1 MNDPQAIQNAAEQFS
16 LGEFIQATPH
26 GNGHIN
32 DSYLVEFSHEG
43 APVRAILQRINTNIF
58 TNPAALMENIERVCN
73 HLAAKN
79 DSADRA
85 TRSIL
90 QLHRTRD
97 GLSYFL
103 DPAGNYWRAYQFIDG
118 ARSFDRVE
126 NNSQAFE
133 AGRAFGQFQRQLAD
147 LPAPR
152 LQDTI
157 PGFHYAP
164 TRLGNLK
171 KAISED
177 LVNRVKESQL
187 EIDFVF
193 KRLKLIRSLIDANL
207 PERITHN
214 DCKLNNVLID
224 DETGTGLCVIDL
236 DTVMPGLLPFDFGDM
251 VRTIPCSSNEDEQN
265 LSKVKLNFKTF
276 SALSRGYLSA
286 VTGFITDEEKSLL
299 VTGGMLITF
308 LIGIRFLTDHLSG
321 DHYFKIHRAG
331 HNLDRCRVQF
341 KLLESIEEQKT
352 KLEDL
357 IASI

>member
-1 MNDPQAIQNAAEQFS
+1 MSSQQEIASAAQEFS
-16 LGEFIQATPH
+16 LGQFIRATPH

-32 DSYLVEFSHEG
+32 DSYLAEFSRDG
-43 APVRAILQRINTNIF
+43 VPVRALLQRINTTIF
-58 TNPAALMENIERVCN
+58 TNPVALMENIERVSN
-73 HLAAKN
+73 HLADKY
-79 DSADRA
+79 DSADHTSR
-85 TRSIL
+85 TIL
-90 QLHRTRD
+90 HLHRTSK
-97 GLSYFL
+97 GESFFL
-103 DPAGNYWRAYQFIDG
+103 DPGGNYWRAFQFIDR
-118 ARSFDRVE
+118 AHSIDRIQ
-126 NNSQAFE
+126 NNNQAFE
-133 AGRAFGQFQRQLAD
+133 AGRAFGHFQRQLAD

-171 KAISED
+171 KILAED
-177 LVNRVKESQL
+177 PIGRVKSAQP

-193 KRLKLIRSLIDANL
+193 KRLSLIRSLIDANL
-207 PERITHN
+207 PERTTHN
-214 DCKLNNVLID
+214 DCKLNNVLFD
-224 DETGTGLCVIDL
+224 DETDKALCVIDL

-251 VRTIPCSSNEDEQN
+251 VRTIPCSSDEDEQN

-276 SALSRGYLSA
+276 SALSRGYLSS
-286 VTGFITDEEKSLL
+286 VEGFITEDEKNLL

-321 DHYFKIHRAG
+321 DKYFRIHREG

-341 KLLESIEEQKT
+341 RLLESIEEQKS